1 VSEPIAAAADANAS
15 AADMTL
21 GAPVFEFGFG
31 LEVFCELV
39 SDMKCIRKK

>member
-1 VSEPIAAAADANAS
+1 MAAAADANAS

-21 GAPVFEFGFG
+21 GAPVLEFE